1 MLHDLGRLDVSN
13 MILLAAAV
21 VAGLADPEY
30 VTCKLAKRMTVYD
43 QKICLYVHVNGG
55 SQVHY
60 PTTSFSECPARFQCR
75 YAPKAKG
82 NTLKDTMD
90 SLKEQFE

>member
-1 MLHDLGRLDVSN
+1 
-13 MILLAAAV
+13 MIFLAATVAL
-21 VAGLADPEY
+21 AGLANPEY

>member
-1 MLHDLGRLDVSN
+1 
-13 MILLAAAV
+13 MILAATVAL
-21 VAGLADPEY
+21 AGLANPEY

-55 SQVHY
+55 KQVHY
-60 PTTSFSECPARFQCR
+60 PTTSFSECPATFQCR
-75 YAPKAKG
+75 YAPKAKSR
-82 NTLKDTMD
+82 TLKDTMD